1 MRHSRILIVDDD
13 IALAKTIERILTDAG
28 FGTILAYTAE
38 EGLRSAL
45 SQRPDLVLLDVMVPQ
60 MGGWETCRRLRERS
74 DIPIIFLTALAEV
87 ENVVRG
93 LEMGA
98 DDYLVKPFKQLE
110 LVARV
115 KAHLRRVQTTTRPSQ
130 KYVFGDGS
138 LVVDLPAHRVKTNGR
153 EVELTPRESEL
164 LAALVGNAGR
174 VVSTADLVWQAWG
187 LKDVSAIDNIKPYI
201 HYLRKKIEADPASP
215 RWILTVRGVGYR
227 FADE

>member
-1 MRHSRILIVDDD
+1 MQAGRILVVDDD
-13 IALAKTIERILTDAG
+13 IALTKTIERILIDAG
-28 FGTILAYTAE
+28 YAVVLAHTAE
-38 EGLRSAL
+38 DGLRIAL
-45 SQRPDLVLLDVMVPQ
+45 SEQPHLVLLDVMVPHI
-60 MGGWETCRRLRERS
+60 GGWETCRRLRELS

-98 DDYLVKPFKQLE
+98 DDYLVKPFQHKE
-110 LVARV
+110 LLARI
-115 KAHLRRVQTTTRPSQ
+115 KAHLRRMQATTKPVRPF
-130 KYVFGDGS
+130 VFGDGA
-138 LVVDLPAHRVKTNGR
+138 LVVDLPAHRVESNGR
-153 EVELTPRESEL
+153 KVELTPRESEL

-187 LKDVSAIDNIKPYI
+187 LKDSDAVDNIKPYI
-201 HYLRKKIEADPASP
+201 HYLRKKIEVDPASP